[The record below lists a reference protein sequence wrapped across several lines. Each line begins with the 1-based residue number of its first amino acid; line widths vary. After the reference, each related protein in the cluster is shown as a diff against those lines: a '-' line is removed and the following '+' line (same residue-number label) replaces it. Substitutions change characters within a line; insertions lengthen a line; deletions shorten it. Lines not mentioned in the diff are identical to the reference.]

1 MFCENCGQQIPDG
14 STFCSNC
21 GAPAGKP
28 AQEMPVEQQPVEQ
41 PVEQQPVEQPV
52 QEQAPFDPQDQFNAS
67 AQQYEPAPAA
77 PKQPVSPKTK
87 KIIMFSA
94 IGAGALAVIL
104 VALFVFII
112 PAISNANKLS
122 LADYCTVQFD
132 GIDYDKSSES
142 SSEADKAEKKLT
154 DGKLSGYITWDTAK
168 FAKDADIPEDKA
180 SSILGDFKDCFNADY
195 FINGEEYYSN
205 RFEDLG
211 KDDTVKVTFKYDD
224 SDSSDSAYGELI
236 SKAAKQAAEKKFDE
250 LEKTYGVKFKRETTS
265 HEFKLNDVLDEQG
278 IALKGITEVK
288 LLDYIKSENL
298 ITNSDDLS
306 GDVTVS
312 VKEFEFTESGYKF
325 THADSSSYVYIYEND
340 NEIGDVRLEF
350 DNEYYLKNGDTVKLT
365 LDEYSVSS
373 MLNKG
378 IKLTGDPV
386 SYTVKA
392 EEPTTEAET
401 TEPTTV
407 PASTGATEAT
417 GTTSEVKGMS
427 LAEAQK
433 NAEGLKDF
441 ALANLEKQDS
451 KITAGDKVTVKNIY
465 YCDKPTSDYRRIV
478 FIYQDETAKFFRAVE
493 INPEYLSVENG
504 KVVSSSDYFSK
515 SREADTLEQAVENCW
530 YLSKNYSKFYT
541 NTKIL

>member
-1 MFCENCGQQIPDG
+1 M
-14 STFCSNC
+14 
-21 GAPAGKP
+21 
-28 AQEMPVEQQPVEQ
+28 
-41 PVEQQPVEQPV
+41 
-52 QEQAPFDPQDQFNAS
+52 
-67 AQQYEPAPAA
+67 
-77 PKQPVSPKTK
+77 
-87 KIIMFSA
+87 
-94 IGAGALAVIL
+94 
-104 VALFVFII
+104 
-112 PAISNANKLS
+112 
-122 LADYCTVQFD
+122 
-132 GIDYDKSSES
+132 
-142 SSEADKAEKKLT
+142 
-154 DGKLSGYITWDTAK
+154 
-168 FAKDADIPEDKA
+168 
-180 SSILGDFKDCFNADY
+180 
-195 FINGEEYYSN
+195 
-205 RFEDLG
+205 
-211 KDDTVKVTFKYDD
+211 
-224 SDSSDSAYGELI
+224 
-236 SKAAKQAAEKKFDE
+236 
-250 LEKTYGVKFKRETTS
+250 
-265 HEFKLNDVLDEQG
+265 
-278 IALKGITEVK
+278 
-288 LLDYIKSENL
+288 
-298 ITNSDDLS
+298 
-306 GDVTVS
+306 
-312 VKEFEFTESGYKF
+312 
-325 THADSSSYVYIYEND
+325 YIYEND

-373 MLNKG
+373 MLDKG

-401 TEPTTV
+401 IEPTTV